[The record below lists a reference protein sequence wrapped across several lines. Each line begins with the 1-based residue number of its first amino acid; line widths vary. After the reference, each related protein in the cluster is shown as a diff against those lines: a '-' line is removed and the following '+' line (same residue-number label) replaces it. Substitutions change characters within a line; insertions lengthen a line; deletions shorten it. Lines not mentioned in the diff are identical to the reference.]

1 MKNQRLAV
9 QAAALQKNP
18 AEAEVI
24 LRMSVIANA
33 ITAIG
38 RTFDR
43 PSSEMISAS
52 DQRDMVCQWI
62 LVASYLN
69 EAVIILNKRHD
80 GLAWKLAAT
89 GVASGVTLP
98 PSMPLDTLKSLMA
111 ADSTFIKTCNHIRDK
126 FAFHADKE
134 PVMEWLNSR
143 TPLEGVGL
151 MAQFGPHVEDIVF
164 DAAAFAVFEATE
176 KLMIDS
182 FEKAIANV
190 VFAMPHLIE
199 AMVRGLIVSRGLTV
213 EMGEKDGENIVFAYE
228 PGTTF

>member
-9 QAAALQKNP
+9 QAGALQKAP

-38 RTFDR
+38 RSFDR
-43 PSSEMISAS
+43 PSSEMVSAS
-52 DQRDMVCQWI
+52 DQRDLVCRWI

-80 GLAWKLAAT
+80 GLAWKLAAA
-89 GVASGVTLP
+89 GIANGVTLP
-98 PSMPLDTLKSLMA
+98 PSMPLDALKSVMA
-111 ADSTFIKTCNHIRDK
+111 ADSAFIKTCSHIRDK

-134 PVMEWLNSR
+134 PVMEWLNGR
-143 TPLEGVGL
+143 PPLEGVGL
-151 MAQFGPHVEDIVF
+151 MAQFGPHVQDIVF

-176 KLMIDS
+176 KLLIDGFDKS
-182 FEKAIANV
+182 IADV
-190 VFAMPHLIE
+190 VFAMPHLVE
-199 AMVRGLIVSRGLTV
+199 AMVRGLIVGKTLTV

-228 PGTTF
+228 RGTKF

>member
-9 QAAALQKNP
+9 QAAALQKAP

-43 PSSEMISAS
+43 PSSEMVSAS
-52 DQRDMVCQWI
+52 DQRDLVCRWI

-80 GLAWKLAAT
+80 GLAWKLAAA
-89 GVASGVTLP
+89 GIANGVTLP
-98 PSMPLDTLKSLMA
+98 PSMSLDTLKSLMA
-111 ADSTFIKTCNHIRDK
+111 ADSAFIQTCDHIRDK

-134 PVMEWLNSR
+134 PV
-143 TPLEGVGL
+143 V
-151 MAQFGPHVEDIVF
+151 D
-164 DAAAFAVFEATE
+164 
-176 KLMIDS
+176 
-182 FEKAIANV
+182 
-190 VFAMPHLIE
+190 
-199 AMVRGLIVSRGLTV
+199 
-213 EMGEKDGENIVFAYE
+213 
-228 PGTTF
+228 

>member
-9 QAAALQKNP
+9 QAAALQKSP

-24 LRMSVIANA
+24 LRISVLTNA

-43 PSSEMISAS
+43 PSSEMVSAS
-52 DQRDMVCQWI
+52 DQRDLVCRWI

-80 GLAWKLAAT
+80 GLAWKLAAS
-89 GVASGVTLP
+89 GIANGVTMP
-98 PSMPLDTLKSLMA
+98 PSMSLDALKSLMA
-111 ADSTFIKTCNHIRDK
+111 ADSPFIKTCNHIRDK

-134 PVMEWLNSR
+134 LVMEWLNGR
-143 TPLEGVGL
+143 PPLEGVGL

-176 KLMIDS
+176 KLLIDG
-182 FEKAIANV
+182 FEKAIADV
-190 VFAMPHLIE
+190 VFAMPHLVE
-199 AMVRGLIVSRGLTV
+199 AMIRGLIVNQGLTV

-228 PGTTF
+228 PGTKF

>member
-1 MKNQRLAV
+1 MKTQRLAV
-9 QAAALQKNP
+9 QAAALQKHP

-43 PSSEMISAS
+43 PSSEMVSAS
-52 DQRDMVCQWI
+52 DQRALVCRWI

-89 GVASGVTLP
+89 GIGNGVTLP
-98 PSMPLDTLKSLMA
+98 PSMPLETLKSLLA
-111 ADSTFIKTCNHIRDK
+111 ADSAFIKTCNHIRDK

-134 PVMEWLNSR
+134 PVMDWLNGR
-143 TPLEGVGL
+143 PPFEGVGL
-151 MAQFGPHVEDIVF
+151 MAQFGPHVQDIVF

-176 KLMIDS
+176 KLLIDG
-182 FEKAIANV
+182 FEKAIADV
-190 VFAMPHLIE
+190 VFAIPHLVE
-199 AMVRGLIVSRGLTV
+199 AMVRGLIVNHALKV
-213 EMGEKDGENIVFAYE
+213 EAGEKDGENIVFAYE
-228 PGTTF
+228 TGTKS